1 MTLSET
7 SSTNL
12 LSAPLTPGVRAEVKF
27 NRPNIEAL
35 GYRNTGQQFKLE
47 HGSKN
52 YNRQFYKV
60 YGARLDAMKPR
71 IIEAAK
77 EKLGQNISVKNL
89 VDLKEDDDG
98 VREEDILIVGTVFK
112 QQERKPSILKELSED
127 GGLEMQPVHT
137 VYTSETD
144 SLVLE
149 DESMRVKLEGGEV
162 LKAGD
167 LVNGVVVGI
176 WGREVTGGKF
186 SVKDVIFAKIGAGEG
201 SATEDNIS
209 VCVLSGLE
217 LGGECSGWLD
227 AAQLAT
233 DWVVGSVGGPGE
245 QADIARV
252 ERVIVAGDSLSMSTR
267 DKQDQAKAKYLTAN
281 TAAASI
287 AAVRQLDDLLVQLA
301 GSVNTDI
308 MPGPND
314 PATMVMPQQPLHR
327 VMFPQAGLFPTLQS
341 VTNPYSMQVAGRNF
355 LVVSG
360 QTITDI
366 LRNSTLSGPLEAMA
380 KCLEWSHVAPTA
392 PDTLGCYPY
401 TEEDPHILTSLP
413 DVFVAGNQEKYGARK
428 VTVSGHS
435 VLLVSVPKFSSS
447 TSVVKISL
455 KSLTCQVLSFGAAL
469 DPEFIDR

>member
-1 MTLSET
+1 MTLSDLN
-7 SSTNL
+7 STNL
-12 LSAPLTPGVRAEVKF
+12 LSAPLTTGVRAEVKF
-27 NRPNIEAL
+27 NRPNIENL
-35 GYRNTGQQFKLE
+35 GYRNTGKQFRLE
-47 HGSKN
+47 HGAKN

-77 EKLGQNISVKNL
+77 EKLGENILVKNL

-98 VREEDILIVGTVFK
+98 LREEDILIVGTVFK
-112 QQERKPSILKELSED
+112 QQERKPSILAELSED

-149 DESMRVKLEGGEV
+149 DESMRVKLEGGDV

-186 SVKDVIFAKIGAGEG
+186 SVAEVIFAKIEAGEG
-201 SATEDNIS
+201 TPTEEDIA

-217 LGGECSGWLD
+217 LGGECAGWLN

-233 DWVVGSVGGPGE
+233 DWVIGSVGGPGE
-245 QADIARV
+245 QGDIARV
-252 ERVIVAGDSLSMSTR
+252 ERVVVAGDSLSMSTR

-301 GSVNTDI
+301 GNVNTDI

-314 PATMVMPQQPLHR
+314 PATMVLPQQPLHR

-366 LRNSTLSGPLEAMA
+366 LRNSTLLGPLEAMA
-380 KCLEWSHVAPTA
+380 KCLEWAHVAPTA

-413 DVFVAGNQEKYGARK
+413 DVFVAGNQDRFGAKK
-428 VTVSGHS
+428 VVLSGHS
-435 VLLVSVPKFSSS
+435 VLLVSVPKFSAT
-447 TSVVKISL
+447 TSLVKINL
-455 KSLTCQVLSFGAAL
+455 KSLTCQLLSFGADM
-469 DPEFIDR
+469 DPEWIDR

>member
-1 MTLSET
+1 
-7 SSTNL
+7 
-12 LSAPLTPGVRAEVKF
+12 
-27 NRPNIEAL
+27 
-35 GYRNTGQQFKLE
+35 
-47 HGSKN
+47 
-52 YNRQFYKV
+52 
-60 YGARLDAMKPR
+60 MKPR
-71 IIEAAK
+71 IVEAAK
-77 EKLGQNISVKNL
+77 EKLGDNILVKNL

-98 VREEDILIVGTVFK
+98 AREEDILIVGTVFK

-127 GGLEMQPVHT
+127 GALEMQPVHT
-137 VYTSETD
+137 VYTAETD

-167 LVNGVVVGI
+167 LVNGVVAGI

-186 SVKDVIFAKIGAGEG
+186 SVKDVIFAKITGVEGAV
-201 SATEDNIS
+201 SEDDIS

-217 LGGECSGWLD
+217 LGGECSGWVG

-245 QADIARV
+245 QGDIARV

-267 DKQDQAKAKYLTAN
+267 DKQDQVKAKYLTAN
-281 TAAASI
+281 SAAASI

-301 GSVNTDI
+301 GNVNTDI

-314 PATMVMPQQPLHR
+314 PATMVLPQQPLHR
-327 VMFPQAGLFPTLQS
+327 VMFPQAGLFPTLQT
-341 VTNPYSMQVAGRNF
+341 VTNPYSMEVAGRNF

-366 LRNSTLSGPLEAMA
+366 LRNSTLPGPLEAMA

-401 TEEDPHILTSLP
+401 IETDPHILTSLP
-413 DVFVAGNQEKYGARK
+413 DVFIAGNQPSYGARR
-428 VTVSGHS
+428 VTLSGHS

-447 TSVVKISL
+447 TSLVKISL
-455 KSLTCQVLSFGAAL
+455 KSLTCQVVSFGAEL
-469 DPEFIDR
+469 DPEWVDR